1 MKKGFTLVELLAVI
15 AILAI
20 LIILAL
26 PNVLGLFMSS
36 KESAFV
42 TEAQNVY
49 KVAQE
54 ERLIDTMN
62 GSGPVSYSSRGNELT
77 NLNKSDLGYYVRF
90 DSEGNV
96 LHFIVYNIG
105 YQIVAGSESN
115 TEPILI
121 SDLCVSGG
129 SCKYKA
135 EQRSAYLLFP
145 GSLST
150 NSFIKGDVDRNG
162 NIDEDDL
169 IILNDYISGN
179 LTLDDSNL
187 YSADVNSDGSVNQND
202 ATELDKHL
210 KGKPSVLNNKVTY
223 TVEHYKQKVTMKTTQ
238 TDAYYDLFETDQVEG
253 ILGAESSPLTK
264 NYEGFKTPSRK
275 TVTVSGSDVV
285 VKYYYTRKLYKL
297 SFRSYGCP
305 GIMMLI
311 SSDTGESYDDGMVC
325 AATTDE
331 NPSLST
337 DNFFIMYGMHIHIEG
352 GQYSTFY
359 KDGEYIGSSS
369 IDIDMPNHN
378 VLYDYRISIP
388 YTVNHYQHK
397 INEDGV
403 NSELDYYYNLVD
415 TEHLTTSEGD
425 IVSPEVKTYTGFTS
439 PAKKTVEVSP
449 NGSTVINYFYERNKY
464 TLTLKGDYC
473 AVFNDDYSYEPY
485 IDPDGMGHVPII
497 TSFYYTCDG
506 GFNPARTYSV
516 LYGQTITLTSDENIS
531 YYLNGEYV
539 SSNKL
544 VVTMGTKNVNY
555 TYTHN

>member
-54 ERLIDTMN
+54 ERLLDTMN

-145 GSLST
+145 GTLST

-169 IILNDYISGN
+169 TILNN
-179 LTLDDSNL
+179 
-187 YSADVNSDGSVNQND
+187 
-202 ATELDKHL
+202 
-210 KGKPSVLNNKVTY
+210 
-223 TVEHYKQKVTMKTTQ
+223 
-238 TDAYYDLFETDQVEG
+238 
-253 ILGAESSPLTK
+253 
-264 NYEGFKTPSRK
+264 
-275 TVTVSGSDVV
+275 
-285 VKYYYTRKLYKL
+285 
-297 SFRSYGCP
+297 
-305 GIMMLI
+305 
-311 SSDTGESYDDGMVC
+311 
-325 AATTDE
+325 
-331 NPSLST
+331 
-337 DNFFIMYGMHIHIEG
+337 
-352 GQYSTFY
+352 
-359 KDGEYIGSSS
+359 
-369 IDIDMPNHN
+369 
-378 VLYDYRISIP
+378 
-388 YTVNHYQHK
+388 
-397 INEDGV
+397 
-403 NSELDYYYNLVD
+403 
-415 TEHLTTSEGD
+415 
-425 IVSPEVKTYTGFTS
+425 
-439 PAKKTVEVSP
+439 
-449 NGSTVINYFYERNKY
+449 
-464 TLTLKGDYC
+464 
-473 AVFNDDYSYEPY
+473 
-485 IDPDGMGHVPII
+485 
-497 TSFYYTCDG
+497 
-506 GFNPARTYSV
+506 
-516 LYGQTITLTSDENIS
+516 
-531 YYLNGEYV
+531 
-539 SSNKL
+539 
-544 VVTMGTKNVNY
+544 
-555 TYTHN
+555 